1 MNTSSDFSEY
11 YPWYKYVP
19 KTKQLYRLDKGLPA
33 QKVIFF
39 YRGKKYFA
47 FYVVHEHRYKVYGLD
62 FPFEMLVAR
71 QPGWDEDDVH
81 KDALLLI
88 ETELLMWLDGYCYEH
103 LMRPDGKKPGKKCC
117 SNAIT
122 NRRRNRRKKI

>member
-1 MNTSSDFSEY
+1 MTPPSEPSEC

-19 KTKQLYRLDKGLPA
+19 KTKQLYHLDKGLPA

-47 FYVVHEHRYKVYGLD
+47 FYVVHEHYYTLYGLN

-71 QPGWDEDDVH
+71 LPGWDEDDVH
-81 KDALLLI
+81 KDALELI
-88 ETELLMWLDGYCYEH
+88 EHELKMWLDGVCFEH
-103 LMRPDGKKPGKKCC
+103 EWRPVKRKKKGQTCC
-117 SNAIT
+117 SLAIT
-122 NRRRNRRKKI
+122 NRRRNRRK